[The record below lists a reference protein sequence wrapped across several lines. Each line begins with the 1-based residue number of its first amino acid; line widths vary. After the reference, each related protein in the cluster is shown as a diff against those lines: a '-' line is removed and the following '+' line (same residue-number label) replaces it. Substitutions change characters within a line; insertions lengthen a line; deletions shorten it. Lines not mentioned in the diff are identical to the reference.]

1 MKLVGLRQLA
11 GAAALGFIFVA
22 GPASAEE
29 RNAPGDLIIGPGIGN
44 STAPT
49 QLSGESDDVVGGW
62 NVKPLFTVGEAIR
75 GYRPVGLLDGIGAV
89 ALDSRTVRFLVNH
102 ELGPNVGYLY
112 SLANGTQL
120 RGARVSY
127 FDVDRSTR
135 RLVGAGPAYH
145 TVIDRAGVEV
155 TSATQINEGSSLT
168 DGFDRF
174 CSSALFRAG
183 EFGLVDDIYFTGE
196 ENANGQEF
204 ALDVESGVLHCVP
217 MLGRAAWE
225 NVTMLDTGNPDTIA
239 IIVGDD
245 RQGGPLWLYLG
256 HKDAVGDDSFLDRNG
271 LAMGTL
277 WVWVCDTGD
286 DNPEEFHGTGES
298 RTGSFVQITQYDP
311 AMAGQAGYDA
321 LGYANQATL
330 DAQVDAVG
338 GFHFSRP
345 EDVATNPADGT
356 EFVLASTGRGSA
368 YPSDNWGTTYL
379 IDVDFGAVV
388 TAAVNIVYAGD
399 DAGDGQFAGPDSGL
413 RSPDNL
419 DWADNGLIYIQEDR
433 STSPDALFGSVSGAE
448 ASMWELD
455 PRTGVLRRILAIDRG
470 ALPAGQTDSS
480 PNDIGNWESS
490 GVLDVTEFFHRMPGE
505 MLLVADTQAHS
516 LVGEPLGGAN
526 QSLDLVQGGQLVLV
540 SSLPAAPPAVEE
552 PVVMDAVVLAQNEPN
567 PFNPSTTIRFR
578 LPRAT
583 QVELRVYNVRGE
595 LVRTLATGAFPAGE
609 HAVEWDGQNDRGG
622 NVSSGVY
629 YYRLVSDGTTDMKR
643 MTLLK

>member
-1 MKLVGLRQLA
+1 MNLLGLRHFA
-11 GAAALGFIFVA
+11 GAVALGFIFVA
-22 GPASAEE
+22 GHSIAQE
-29 RNAPGDLIIGPGIGN
+29 RNVSSDLIIGPGISN
-44 STAPT
+44 SSAPT
-49 QLSGESDDVVGGW
+49 QLTGETDDVAGGW
-62 NVKPLFTVGEAIR
+62 NIKPIFTVGETVR
-75 GYRPVGLLDGIGAV
+75 GYRPVGLLDGIGAI
-89 ALDSRTVRFLVNH
+89 ALNNRTVRFLVNH

-112 SLANGTQL
+112 ALANGTQL

-183 EFGLVDDIYFTGE
+183 EFGLVDAIYFTGE
-196 ENANGQEF
+196 ENGGGQEF
-204 ALDVESGVLHCVP
+204 ALDVETGVLHCVP

-225 NVTMLDTGNPDTIA
+225 NVTMLDAGNPDTIA
-239 IIVGDD
+239 IMVGDD
-245 RQGGPLWLYLG
+245 RQGAPLWLYLG
-256 HKDAVGDDSFLDRNG
+256 QKDAVGDGSFLDRNG
-271 LAMGTL
+271 LAAGTL
-277 WVWVCDTGD
+277 WAWVCDGGD
-286 DNPEEFHGTGES
+286 DDPEDFHGTGES
-298 RTGSFVQITQYDP
+298 RTGSFVQITQYDA

-321 LGYANQATL
+321 LGFANQATL
-330 DAQVDAVG
+330 DAQVSAVG

-356 EFVLASTGRGSA
+356 EFVLASTGRGSV

-379 IDVDFGAVV
+379 IDIEFGAVV
-388 TAAVNIVYAGD
+388 TASVNIVYDGD
-399 DAGDGQFAGPDSGL
+399 DAGDGQFAGPDFGL

-433 STSPDALFGSVSGAE
+433 STSPDALFGGTSGVE
-448 ASMWELD
+448 ASTWELD
-455 PRTGVLRRILAIDRG
+455 PQTGVLRRILEIDRS

-480 PNDIGNWESS
+480 PADIGNWESS
-490 GVLDVTEFFHRMPGE
+490 GVLDVTEFFHRAPGE
-505 MLLVADTQAHS
+505 ILLVADAQAHS

-540 SSLPAAPPAVEE
+540 SLLPAAPPAAED
-552 PVVMDAVVLAQNEPN
+552 PVVMDEAFLAQNEPN
-567 PFNPSTTIRFR
+567 PFNPSTTVRFR

-583 QVELRVYNVRGE
+583 QVELCVYNVRGE

-609 HAVEWDGQNDRGG
+609 HAVEWDGRTERGG

-629 YYRLVSDGTTDMKR
+629 YYRLVSDGIADMKR

>member
-1 MKLVGLRQLA
+1 MILHDLHRRA
-11 GAAALGFIFVA
+11 ATAALGFILCA
-22 GPASAEE
+22 GIAGAQELNVPS
-29 RNAPGDLIIGPGIGN
+29 DLISGPGAGN
-44 STAPT
+44 STEPT
-49 QLSGESDDVVGGW
+49 QLTGGSDDVVGGW
-62 NVKPLFTVGEAIR
+62 IVKPLFTVGEAIR
-75 GYRPVGLLDGIGAV
+75 GYRPVGILDGIGAI
-89 ALDSRTVRFLVNH
+89 AMDSRTVRFFVNH
-102 ELGPNVGYLY
+102 ELGPSVGYLY

-174 CSSALFRAG
+174 CASSLFRAG

-196 ENANGQEF
+196 ENTNGQEF
-204 ALDVESGVLHCVP
+204 ALDVETGVLYCAP

-256 HKDAVGDDSFLDRNG
+256 QKDAVGDGSFLDRNG
-271 LAMGTL
+271 LAVGTL

-286 DNPEEFHGTGES
+286 DNPEEFNGTGQS
-298 RTGSFVQITQYDP
+298 RTGSFVQVTQYDP

-330 DAQVDAVG
+330 DAQVNAVG

-345 EDVATNPADGT
+345 EDVSTNPADGT

-388 TAAVNIVYAGD
+388 TATVNIVYDGD
-399 DAGDGQFAGPDSGL
+399 DAGGGQFAGPDFGL

-433 STSPDALFGSVSGAE
+433 STSPDALFGGVSGAE
-448 ASMWELD
+448 ASVWELD
-455 PRTGVLRRILAIDRG
+455 PQTGILRRILEIDRS
-470 ALPAGQTDSS
+470 ALPDGQTDSA
-480 PNDIGNWESS
+480 PTDVGNWESS

-505 MLLVADTQAHS
+505 ILLVADIQAHS
-516 LVGEPLGGAN
+516 LVGAPLGGPD
-526 QSLDLVQGGQLVLV
+526 QGLDLVQGGQLVLL
-540 SSLPAAPPAVEE
+540 SLPPAAPPAAEGL
-552 PVVMDAVVLAQNEPN
+552 VVMDEAALDQNEPN

-609 HAVEWDGQNDRGG
+609 HAVEWDGRTDRGG

-629 YYRLVSDGTTDMKR
+629 YYRLVSDGLTDMKR